1 MMSISQL
8 LGCISK
14 QVDGQYIAQYEEL
27 TLRSV
32 FQPIY
37 KKDLS
42 IIGLE
47 ALVRIST
54 ADGSMIRP
62 DLFFQSPSIS
72 EHVQLNV
79 ERLSRLIHIKNFGQ
93 SRYRNKKLF
102 LNVLPRAAEMLAKD
116 LSYSHLLKQVICEA
130 DLRREQ
136 IVMELVEL
144 RAGDESFLY
153 KATKELSD
161 GGFKLAIDDY
171 GINASTIERVKCV
184 RPDIIKMDRSLL
196 LKYEDGDFSALI
208 EALALA
214 KELSSKTVIEGIET
228 EHQLNLMKKLGFDMY
243 QGYLLAMPQT
253 LEMYEEAKT
262 A

>member
-79 ERLSRLIHIKNFGQ
+79 ERLSRLIHIKTLGN
-93 SRYRNKKLF
+93 
-102 LNVLPRAAEMLAKD
+102 
-116 LSYSHLLKQVICEA
+116 
-130 DLRREQ
+130 
-136 IVMELVEL
+136 LVT
-144 RAGDESFLY
+144 ATKSSFLMCFP
-153 KATKELSD
+153 ELQKCWRRT
-161 GGFKLAIDDY
+161 FHTAIY
-171 GINASTIERVKCV
+171 
-184 RPDIIKMDRSLL
+184 
-196 LKYEDGDFSALI
+196 
-208 EALALA
+208 
-214 KELSSKTVIEGIET
+214 
-228 EHQLNLMKKLGFDMY
+228 
-243 QGYLLAMPQT
+243 
-253 LEMYEEAKT
+253 
-262 A
+262 

>member
-130 DLRREQ
+130 DFCREQ

-144 RAGDESFLY
+144 SAGDESFLY
-153 KATKELSD
+153 KAT
-161 GGFKLAIDDY
+161 
-171 GINASTIERVKCV
+171 
-184 RPDIIKMDRSLL
+184 
-196 LKYEDGDFSALI
+196 
-208 EALALA
+208 